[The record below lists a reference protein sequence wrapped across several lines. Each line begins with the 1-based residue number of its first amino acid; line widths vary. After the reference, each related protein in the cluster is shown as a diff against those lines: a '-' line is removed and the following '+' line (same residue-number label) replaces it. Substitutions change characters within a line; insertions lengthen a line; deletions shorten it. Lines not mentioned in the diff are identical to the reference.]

1 MNTVP
6 IIGCLE
12 VLEMSL
18 QKTVRSSLVKQVV
31 EQLAQ
36 RIEAGDWKVGERIP
50 PEPDLVEQLG
60 VSRNTLREAVQ
71 ALIHTG
77 MLEARQGDGTYVR
90 SSSEFGAAMH
100 RRLQRSAV
108 IEILEVRY
116 GLEREIARLAA
127 QRRTTQDLANIRE
140 KLEHAY
146 QVVHNQE
153 AYTHADVAFHMAIV
167 EATKNSVMIDLYKH
181 MTESILFSVNS
192 TLDIAGFMETQFK
205 THAELVE
212 AIANQDLDAAEA
224 AVRNLIEASKST
236 LTLLIQEGGTQS

>member
-1 MNTVP
+1 MN
-6 IIGCLE
+6 
-12 VLEMSL
+12 L

-36 RIEAGDWKVGERIP
+36 CIEAGDWKVGERIP

-90 SSSEFGAAMH
+90 SSSEFGAAMN

-108 IEILEVRY
+108 FEILEVRY

-140 KLEHAY
+140 KLEQAY
-146 QVVHNQE
+146 QLFQDPD
-153 AYTHADVAFHMAIV
+153 AYTQADVAFHMAIV

-181 MTESILFSVNS
+181 MTESILYSVNS
-192 TLDIAGFMETQFK
+192 TLDLSGLMETQFK
-205 THAELVE
+205 THTELVE
-212 AIANQDLDAAEA
+212 AIADQDQDAAEN
-224 AVRNLIEASKST
+224 AVCNLIEASKSA
-236 LTLLIQEGGTQS
+236 LSIVIQYGGTQ

>member
-1 MNTVP
+1 MN
-6 IIGCLE
+6 
-12 VLEMSL
+12 L

-36 RIEAGDWKVGERIP
+36 CIEAGDWKVGERIP

-90 SSSEFGAAMH
+90 SSSEFGAAMN

-108 IEILEVRY
+108 FEILEVRY
-116 GLEREIARLAA
+116 GLEREVARLAA

-140 KLEHAY
+140 KLEQAY
-146 QVVHNQE
+146 QLFQDPD
-153 AYTHADVAFHMAIV
+153 AYTQADVAFHMAIV

-181 MTESILFSVNS
+181 MTESILYSVNS
-192 TLDIAGFMETQFK
+192 TLDLSGLMETQFK
-205 THAELVE
+205 THTELVE
-212 AIANQDLDAAEA
+212 AIADQDQDAAEN
-224 AVRNLIEASKST
+224 AVCNLIEASKSA
-236 LTLLIQEGGTQS
+236 LSIVIQYGGTQ

>member
-1 MNTVP
+1 MN
-6 IIGCLE
+6 
-12 VLEMSL
+12 L

-108 IEILEVRY
+108 FEILEVRY

-140 KLEHAY
+140 KLEQAY
-146 QVVHNQE
+146 QLFQDPN
-153 AYTHADVAFHMAIV
+153 AYTQADLAFHKAIV
-167 EATKNSVMIDLYKH
+167 EATKNNVMIDLYKY
-181 MTESILFSVNS
+181 MTESILYSVNS
-192 TLDIAGFMETQFK
+192 TLDISGLMETQFK

-212 AIANQDLDAAEA
+212 AIADQDQDAAEK
-224 AVRNLIEASKST
+224 AVCNLIEASKSA
-236 LTLLIQEGGTQS
+236 LSIVIQEGGTH